1 VTRRPP
7 PAHAAAVWLNG
18 RIVRAAAARLRV
30 SDRGLLYGDGLFE
43 TLRVYSRHP
52 FLLAAHLGRMR
63 RSARRLGIPF
73 PGDAAYWDGVI
84 RRLCAANG
92 LRDAAVRLT
101 ITRGVGPGL
110 LPGRGRR
117 PTLLVEA
124 RRLDPALSAARARG
138 IAVAVL
144 PFGRGDDFLAAHKTL
159 AYLPAVLGRREAAR
173 RGLDDALYLGADGT
187 VTEATTAN
195 LFVCHGRR
203 VRTPRAGILP
213 GITRAIVLDLARR
226 LGHVVEER
234 PVPRDLLRSAAEVF
248 LTSSVAEIRPV
259 VRIESRVVGAGVP
272 GPVTRALQ
280 AAYRAR
286 VLRAIRRRGV

>member
-1 VTRRPP
+1 
-7 PAHAAAVWLNG
+7 
-18 RIVRAAAARLRV
+18 
-30 SDRGLLYGDGLFE
+30 
-43 TLRVYSRHP
+43 
-52 FLLAAHLGRMR
+52 
-63 RSARRLGIPF
+63 
-73 PGDAAYWDGVI
+73 
-84 RRLCAANG
+84 
-92 LRDAAVRLT
+92 
-101 ITRGVGPGL
+101 
-110 LPGRGRR
+110 
-117 PTLLVEA
+117 VEA

-203 VRTPRAGILP
+203 VRTPRAGVLP
-213 GITRAIVLDLARR
+213 GITRAVVLDLARR

-234 PVPRDLLRSAAEVF
+234 PVSRALLRTATEVF

-259 VRIESRVVGAGVP
+259 VRVESRVVGAGVP

-280 AAYRAR
+280 TAYRAR
-286 VLRAIRRRGV
+286 VLRVIRHRRV